1 MKNPMDYV
9 RPNILALEPYSTARD
24 ECKGG
29 DISVWL
35 DANENPFDN
44 GVNRYPD
51 PHHKELKRHVAALK
65 GVKEDQLFLG
75 GAGSDE
81 AIDLTFR
88 IFCRPGVDN
97 AIAITPSYGVYTVS
111 AAVNDVELREVQ
123 LTDDFQLPVSRL
135 LEAADANSKLMWIC
149 SPNNPTGNAFAP
161 ADILELCD
169 RFDGIVVVDEAY
181 VDFSPAGR

>member
-81 AIDLTFR
+81 AIDLTSGYSAVR
-88 IFCRPGVDN
+88 VS
-97 AIAITPSYGVYTVS
+97 TTHSYHT
-111 AAVNDVELREVQ
+111 EL
-123 LTDDFQLPVSRL
+123 
-135 LEAADANSKLMWIC
+135 W
-149 SPNNPTGNAFAP
+149 
-161 ADILELCD
+161 
-169 RFDGIVVVDEAY
+169 GIH
-181 VDFSPAGR
+181 GKRGGQ